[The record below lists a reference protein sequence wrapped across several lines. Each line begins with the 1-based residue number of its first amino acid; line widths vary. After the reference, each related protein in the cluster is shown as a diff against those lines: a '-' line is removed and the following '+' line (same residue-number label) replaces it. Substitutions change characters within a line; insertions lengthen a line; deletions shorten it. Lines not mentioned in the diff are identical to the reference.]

1 VTRPPGNPRQPRH
14 AHTVVVV
21 VACAGMLI
29 SGMLVSGL
37 LVASTGLTAWAAGT
51 TTTTPSS
58 VEISAGFAFRGAVI
72 TGAGAAPRRL
82 TAYQS
87 AVFMQAWIGD
97 AFFGKP
103 KHEKLPAHVAVYR
116 LDVSGTWGGGSE
128 FTTRAVYYASD
139 GTRAWIAF
147 PSPQI
152 TPPTG
157 APARL
162 DWFVGPPRLIQAF
175 AGTAKLIPTVGTGA
189 SPPNAAAPA
198 APAGHSDGSAVW
210 PWIVGAAA
218 AVTAVGGGL
227 GWRRRRLG
235 ASRRPGTGAVP

>member
-1 VTRPPGNPRQPRH
+1 MTRPPGKSRRVRP
-14 AHTVVVV
+14 VVV

-29 SGMLVSGL
+29 SGILLSGL
-37 LVASTGLTAWAAGT
+37 LVASSGLTTAWAAGT
-51 TTTTPSS
+51 TTTTSS

-72 TGAGAAPRRL
+72 TGAGTAPRRL

-97 AFFGKP
+97 AIFGKP

-139 GTRAWIAF
+139 GTKAWIAF

-175 AGTAKLIPTVGTGA
+175 AGTAKLLPTAGTGT

-198 APAGHSDGSAVW
+198 RPARHSGGSTVW
-210 PWIVGAAA
+210 PWIVGAGA
-218 AVTAVGGGL
+218 AVVAVGGGL
-227 GWRRRRLG
+227 GWRRRGLR
-235 ASRRPGTGAVP
+235 AAQRPGSGAVP